1 MRDVPVVFITAG
13 RLFLRHWPAL
23 LTLAFLGGAMRNGA
37 VWAATQLSDVH
48 AQLGLLMLVLAP
60 LGFLLPVVAMLSVC
74 RRSLPALQ
82 EAEAVDEIA
91 PTERRQ
97 LRLLDVAVSVMVP
110 FLAVYASYGLLEQ
123 DLFRYRNVKAAEL
136 FTEGLSLDGEG
147 IDTAARLG
155 VYSVQVAL
163 LIVLGAWVV
172 RYLLGRAERRFHLTV
187 LAYLGAFVE
196 VYYTTQLAA
205 QLVVLRVRGRPWLQD
220 RVAAQWLQDGYDAV
234 VDFLGPLA
242 DAFTWLAHGAQDIS
256 GSFTLVVV
264 VPVGW
269 LALAAVVLG
278 YRLAEPEPT
287 VGAEVDAREQL
298 GFLRSFWL
306 DVKERFSSLFS
317 GVRLLASA
325 GLAPMLVFCLA
336 FLLVTRIPFV
346 FHLVMRE
353 VVGPR
358 YFGTWVA
365 INPYEAALGFA
376 LSLMVT
382 APMLAAA
389 VDWLIRTRTAARS
402 PGTATTPAPV

>member
-1 MRDVPVVFITAG
+1 
-13 RLFLRHWPAL
+13 
-23 LTLAFLGGAMRNGA
+23 
-37 VWAATQLSDVH
+37 
-48 AQLGLLMLVLAP
+48 
-60 LGFLLPVVAMLSVC
+60 MLSVC

-82 EAEAVDEIA
+82 EVEALDEVA
-91 PTERRQ
+91 PTEGRQ

-136 FTEGLSLDGEG
+136 FIQGLTPDGEVVS
-147 IDTAARLG
+147 TAGRLG

-205 QLVVLRVRGRPWLQD
+205 QLVVLRVKGKPWLQD

-234 VDFLGPLA
+234 ADFVGPLEGVFA
-242 DAFTWLAHGAQDIS
+242 WLVNGAQDIS

-278 YRLAEPEPT
+278 YRLAEPESETAPEADPPDQ
-287 VGAEVDAREQL
+287 V

-325 GLAPMLVFCLA
+325 GLAPMLVFCLV

-346 FHLVMRE
+346 LHLVMRE

-365 INPYEAALGFA
+365 INPYEAAFGFA

-402 PGTATTPAPV
+402 PVVPTTPAPV

>member
-1 MRDVPVVFITAG
+1 MRDVPVVFLTAG

-37 VWAATQLSDVH
+37 VWAATELSDVH

-60 LGFLLPVVAMLSVC
+60 LGFLLPVVAMLSIC

-82 EAEAVDEIA
+82 EVEALDDVA
-91 PTERRQ
+91 PTEGRQ

-110 FLAVYASYGLLEQ
+110 FLAVYSSYGLLEQ
-123 DLFRYRNVKAAEL
+123 DIFRYRNIKAAEI
-136 FTEGLSLDGEG
+136 FTQGFSLDPES
-147 IDTAARLG
+147 ISTAGRLG
-155 VYSVQVAL
+155 IYSLQVAL
-163 LIVLGAWVV
+163 LVVLGAWVV
-172 RYLLGRAERRFHLTV
+172 RYLLGRAERRWHLTA
-187 LAYLGAFVE
+187 LAYVGAFVE
-196 VYYTTQLAA
+196 VYYTTQLAS
-205 QLVVLRVRGRPWLQD
+205 QLVVLRVKGVPWLQD
-220 RVAAQWLQDGYDAV
+220 RVAAQWLEDAYDAI
-234 VDFLGPLA
+234 VDFVGPLDA
-242 DAFTWLAHGAQDIS
+242 AFTWLVHGVQDLA

-278 YRLAEPEPT
+278 YRLADQDTPDELGPQQQP
-287 VGAEVDAREQL
+287 
-298 GFLRSFWL
+298 GFLRPFWL

-317 GVRLLASA
+317 GVRLLAAA

-336 FLLVTRIPFV
+336 FLLVTRIPFAL
-346 FHLVMRE
+346 HLVMRAL
-353 VVGPR
+353 VGPR

-365 INPYEAALGFA
+365 INPYEAAFGFA

-389 VDWLIRTRTAARS
+389 VDWLVRTRTAARS
-402 PGTATTPAPV
+402 PVAPTRPAPG